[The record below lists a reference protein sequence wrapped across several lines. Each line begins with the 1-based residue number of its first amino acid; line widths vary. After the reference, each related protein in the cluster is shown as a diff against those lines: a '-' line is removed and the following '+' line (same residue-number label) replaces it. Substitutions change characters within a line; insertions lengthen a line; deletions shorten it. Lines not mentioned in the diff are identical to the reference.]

1 MARLRHGTIAALD
14 IGSTKVCCFIAQTGD
29 DDRLHMAGFGHQVS
43 KGMRAGSIVDM
54 DGVEESV
61 LNAVHAA
68 EQMAGEQIQSV
79 IVNLSCGYPASRT
92 IGMEMA
98 IDGHEVGETDLR
110 RAFDQGRA
118 YQVDSDRN
126 IIHSIPVG
134 YMIDG
139 SPGIREPRGMY
150 GDRLGVEI
158 HLVTAGASAVRNLM
172 TCIDRTHLSVDAMVV
187 SPYASALACL
197 VADEMKLGVT
207 LIDMGGGTT
216 TIAVFYDG
224 ELVFTDFIPVG
235 GIHVTNDIA
244 HGLSTAVVH
253 AERMKTLYGSAI
265 ASPAD
270 QHDVI
275 DVPPIGEADHAEPN
289 HVPKSLLTGIIQPR
303 VEEIFELIRS
313 RLELSGFA
321 KVAGRRVV
329 LTGGTSQLSGI
340 RDLAALILD
349 KQIRMGRP
357 TGLDGLADA
366 SGGPA
371 FSTCAGLLTYGV
383 EKHVSPAPWVGL
395 NPEQPSGL
403 MSRFGQWIRV
413 NF

>member
-1 MARLRHGTIAALD
+1 MRHGTIAALD
-14 IGSTKVCCFIAQTGD
+14 IGSTKTCCFIAQAGD
-29 DDRLHMAGFGHQVS
+29 DGRLNMAGFGHQGT
-43 KGMRAGSIVDM
+43 KGVRAGTIVDM

-61 LNAVHAA
+61 LNTVHAA
-68 EQMAGEQIQSV
+68 EQMAGEQIQNV
-79 IVNLSCGYPASRT
+79 IVNLSCGYPSSRT
-92 IGMEMA
+92 IGLEMA
-98 IDGHEVGETDLR
+98 IDGHEVNEADIR
-110 RAFDQGRA
+110 RALDRGRE

-126 IIHSIPVG
+126 LIHALPVG

-158 HLVTAGASAVRNLM
+158 HLVTAGAGAVRNLM
-172 TCIDRTHLSVDAMVV
+172 TCIDRTHLGIDAMVV

-197 VADEMKLGVT
+197 VEDEMNLGVT

-224 ELVFTDFIPVG
+224 EMVFTDFIPVG

-303 VEEIFELIRS
+303 VEEIFELVRS

-329 LTGGTSQLSGI
+329 LTGGTSQLSGV

-366 SGGPA
+366 TGGPA

-383 EKHVSPAPWVGL
+383 EKHVAPAPWAGI
-395 NPEQPSGL
+395 NPEEPAGL
-403 MSRFGQWIRV
+403 MGRFGQWIRV